1 MSYLKH
7 KPGSIEEIVAKETTK
22 LNDNAYQDMF
32 KKELEKAGK
41 GIGAMTPAE
50 KKAFFNKIDDKYK
63 AKNEAVDNPYAVGMA
78 AAMKA
83 KDDKPPLKK
92 STITKAHD
100 IAKSIKKDEKNEDL
114 KESTDINFM
123 KGDGAEV
130 SYLKRHGSFM
140 GGGKY
145 YKFRGVNINF
155 FVYYNEK
162 NKNYVE
168 QLKLTSGNRPSN
180 DREYDKMYDVLKKLG
195 NERRLGKL
203 DDSDVDIYFEGVN
216 EEAKYP
222 HKMYSKDGK
231 EVEAKTPEDHK
242 KYADMGYTH
251 KNETHT
257 FMTKDMNKSKKDAKG
272 EKEIVD
278 PAPKIVQEAID
289 SQVYSLVR
297 KYQNKEKPIEFTK
310 DLSKVLDNMK
320 REVNNLNSFKK
331 EMQIKITADR
341 EMVIDE
347 IRRMI
352 EIQRMK
358 FDNPAGKPIYNI
370 MLKMTTDVNGISQEL
385 DEKEPNSNLIKKY
398 LNNVIGLHKRLQISL
413 RNVKETVDS
422 KPKMSFKEA
431 YKKAK
436 KEAMNTVG
444 DATADQANQIVGDGP
459 KENDP
464 DIKKPKA
471 KADTGSKATPIDT
484 SPEVEYKN

>member
-7 KPGSIEEIVAKETTK
+7 KPGSIEEMMANQAKK

-41 GIGAMTPAE
+41 GIGSMTPAE

-63 AKNEAVDNPYAVGMA
+63 AKNEDIKEEVSQKDVDKFHTKLDKLVHKSFGHSSDEKKKEVKEEDAYDKDDEKPKSKPKKEAVDNPYAVGMA

-100 IAKSIKKDEKNEDL
+100 IAKSIKKDEKNE
-114 KESTDINFM
+114 
-123 KGDGAEV
+123 EV
-130 SYLKRHGSFM
+130 
-140 GGGKY
+140 
-145 YKFRGVNINF
+145 
-155 FVYYNEK
+155 
-162 NKNYVE
+162 
-168 QLKLTSGNRPSN
+168 
-180 DREYDKMYDVLKKLG
+180 
-195 NERRLGKL
+195 
-203 DDSDVDIYFEGVN
+203 
-216 EEAKYP
+216 KYP

-278 PAPKIVQEAID
+278 PAPK
-289 SQVYSLVR
+289 
-297 KYQNKEKPIEFTK
+297 
-310 DLSKVLDNMK
+310 MK
-320 REVNNLNSFKK
+320 
-331 EMQIKITADR
+331 
-341 EMVIDE
+341 
-347 IRRMI
+347 
-352 EIQRMK
+352 
-358 FDNPAGKPIYNI
+358 
-370 MLKMTTDVNGISQEL
+370 
-385 DEKEPNSNLIKKY
+385 
-398 LNNVIGLHKRLQISL
+398 
-413 RNVKETVDS
+413 
-422 KPKMSFKEA
+422 FKEA

-444 DATADQANQIVGDGP
+444 DATADQANQRVGEGP

>member
-7 KPGSIEEIVAKETTK
+7 KPGSIEELMANQNQK

-32 KKELEKAGK
+32 KKELEKAGR
-41 GIGAMTPAE
+41 GIGAMSPKE
-50 KKAFFNKIDDKYK
+50 KKDFFNKIDDKYK

-100 IAKSIKKDEKNEDL
+100 IAKSIKKDEKNE
-114 KESTDINFM
+114 
-123 KGDGAEV
+123 EV
-130 SYLKRHGSFM
+130 
-140 GGGKY
+140 
-145 YKFRGVNINF
+145 
-155 FVYYNEK
+155 
-162 NKNYVE
+162 
-168 QLKLTSGNRPSN
+168 
-180 DREYDKMYDVLKKLG
+180 
-195 NERRLGKL
+195 
-203 DDSDVDIYFEGVN
+203 
-216 EEAKYP
+216 KYP

-278 PAPKIVQEAID
+278 PAPK
-289 SQVYSLVR
+289 
-297 KYQNKEKPIEFTK
+297 
-310 DLSKVLDNMK
+310 MK
-320 REVNNLNSFKK
+320 
-331 EMQIKITADR
+331 
-341 EMVIDE
+341 
-347 IRRMI
+347 
-352 EIQRMK
+352 
-358 FDNPAGKPIYNI
+358 
-370 MLKMTTDVNGISQEL
+370 
-385 DEKEPNSNLIKKY
+385 
-398 LNNVIGLHKRLQISL
+398 
-413 RNVKETVDS
+413 
-422 KPKMSFKEA
+422 FKEA

-444 DATADQANQIVGDGP
+444 DATADQVNQRVGEGP

-471 KADTGSKATPIDT
+471 KADTGSKATPVDT

>member
-7 KPGSIEEIVAKETTK
+7 KPGSIEEMMANQAKK

-32 KKELEKAGK
+32 KKELEKAGR
-41 GIGAMTPAE
+41 GIGAMSPKE
-50 KKAFFNKIDDKYK
+50 KKDFFNKIDDKYK
-63 AKNEAVDNPYAVGMA
+63 AKNEDTKKEAVDNPYAVGMA

-92 STITKAHD
+92 STITKAHN

-130 SYLKRHGSFM
+130 SYLKRHGSFI

-278 PAPKIVQEAID
+278 PAPK
-289 SQVYSLVR
+289 
-297 KYQNKEKPIEFTK
+297 
-310 DLSKVLDNMK
+310 MK
-320 REVNNLNSFKK
+320 
-331 EMQIKITADR
+331 
-341 EMVIDE
+341 
-347 IRRMI
+347 
-352 EIQRMK
+352 
-358 FDNPAGKPIYNI
+358 
-370 MLKMTTDVNGISQEL
+370 
-385 DEKEPNSNLIKKY
+385 
-398 LNNVIGLHKRLQISL
+398 
-413 RNVKETVDS
+413 
-422 KPKMSFKEA
+422 FKEA

-444 DATADQANQIVGDGP
+444 DATADQVNQRVGEGP

-471 KADTGSKATPIDT
+471 KADTGSKATPVDT
-484 SPEVEYKN
+484 SPEVDYKN

>member
-1 MSYLKH
+1 MKYLNT
-7 KPGSIEEIVAKETTK
+7 KPGSIEEIAANMNKHQNESG
-22 LNDNAYQDMF
+22 YQDMF
-32 KKELEKAGK
+32 KKELEKAGR
-41 GIGAMTPAE
+41 GIGAMSPKE
-50 KKAFFNKIDDKYK
+50 KKDFFNKIDDKYK
-63 AKNEAVDNPYAVGMA
+63 AKNEDTKEEVSQKDVDKFHTKLDKLVHKSFGHSSDEKKKEVKEEDAYDKDDEKPKSKPKKEAVDNPYAVGMA

-100 IAKSIKKDEKNEDL
+100 IAKSIKKDEK
-114 KESTDINFM
+114 
-123 KGDGAEV
+123 
-130 SYLKRHGSFM
+130 
-140 GGGKY
+140 
-145 YKFRGVNINF
+145 
-155 FVYYNEK
+155 
-162 NKNYVE
+162 
-168 QLKLTSGNRPSN
+168 
-180 DREYDKMYDVLKKLG
+180 
-195 NERRLGKL
+195 
-203 DDSDVDIYFEGVN
+203 N

-278 PAPKIVQEAID
+278 PAPK
-289 SQVYSLVR
+289 
-297 KYQNKEKPIEFTK
+297 
-310 DLSKVLDNMK
+310 MK
-320 REVNNLNSFKK
+320 
-331 EMQIKITADR
+331 
-341 EMVIDE
+341 
-347 IRRMI
+347 
-352 EIQRMK
+352 
-358 FDNPAGKPIYNI
+358 
-370 MLKMTTDVNGISQEL
+370 
-385 DEKEPNSNLIKKY
+385 
-398 LNNVIGLHKRLQISL
+398 
-413 RNVKETVDS
+413 
-422 KPKMSFKEA
+422 FKEA

-444 DATADQANQIVGDGP
+444 DATADQANQRVGEDP

>member
-78 AAMKA
+78 AAMK
-83 KDDKPPLKK
+83 KTGDKPPLKK

-100 IAKSIKKDEKNEDL
+100 IAKSIKKDEKNE
-114 KESTDINFM
+114 
-123 KGDGAEV
+123 
-130 SYLKRHGSFM
+130 
-140 GGGKY
+140 
-145 YKFRGVNINF
+145 
-155 FVYYNEK
+155 
-162 NKNYVE
+162 
-168 QLKLTSGNRPSN
+168 
-180 DREYDKMYDVLKKLG
+180 
-195 NERRLGKL
+195 
-203 DDSDVDIYFEGVN
+203 
-216 EEAKYP
+216 EAKYS

-278 PAPKIVQEAID
+278 PAPK
-289 SQVYSLVR
+289 
-297 KYQNKEKPIEFTK
+297 
-310 DLSKVLDNMK
+310 MK
-320 REVNNLNSFKK
+320 
-331 EMQIKITADR
+331 
-341 EMVIDE
+341 
-347 IRRMI
+347 
-352 EIQRMK
+352 
-358 FDNPAGKPIYNI
+358 
-370 MLKMTTDVNGISQEL
+370 
-385 DEKEPNSNLIKKY
+385 
-398 LNNVIGLHKRLQISL
+398 
-413 RNVKETVDS
+413 
-422 KPKMSFKEA
+422 FKEA

-444 DATADQANQIVGDGP
+444 DATADQANQRVGEGP